1 MKNYFLLFFLIG
13 GLGIILN
20 SCEYPLKDDYF
31 QDISTRDSANISVS
45 LNGIESGFILE
56 GHKTFTYIASTGGL
70 QIIYVNV
77 FIDDQLYKSFPGP
90 TGLFEL
96 WSEQQP
102 FGEHQLSIVVTTHSG
117 TGSLADMLEAEGFI
131 YTESWNFSVIN
142 PAPDPVI
149 ITNIFN
155 NNGVLKIE
163 WEKSTDPNFAKYE
176 IFKVIEGGASSYYS
190 LTDQNT
196 TSFEDSAFMGGNV
209 GYYMYVHRKNGY
221 ATIGP
226 TKSFSDEPVII
237 SARWI
242 KDCEVELSWPKCK
255 YNKAFRSYSLSDN
268 DGNSWPDITDINTT
282 SVSGDFGRFGK
293 SIKYYLWVN
302 PKGYAYGYWSNTELA
317 VGQPFPY
324 FGNFWKNNVN
334 NDILITT
341 EHLLYRYNVSTNRLT
356 DSVRFV
362 SYAPYMIY
370 SPSDDVLLHNSPLT
384 KRNPVTLDL
393 IATITG
399 QDNMSLNLST
409 SAWGIARISGNAVLY
424 DYKNMVAVNT
434 LAFSSY
440 NQIRLS
446 DDNHYIFELEQNS
459 ILSCYKIEGSTVSLL
474 WNKFILSYLQ
484 IPESPDKIVLLKPDG
499 TVEIIQIATNQVI
512 NTFPTDAFGLCDVDP
527 ASKVI
532 ALGSGNPLDY
542 RIDLYNYETNQ
553 KTKSLRV
560 SNPYGFIKDGKIF
573 TWGRYMSLSKK

>member
-1 MKNYFLLFFLIG
+1 MKIFFILLFSIVSLVV
-13 GLGIILN
+13 LLN

-56 GHKTFTYIASTGGL
+56 GHKTFTYIASTGEL

-77 FIDDQLYKSFPGP
+77 FIDGQFYKSFPGS

-96 WSEQQP
+96 WSEKHT
-102 FGEHQLSIVVTTHSG
+102 FGKHQLDIVVATHSG
-117 TGSLADMLEAEGFI
+117 TGSLADCLEAEGFI
-131 YTESWNFSVIN
+131 YTQSWIFNVIN
-142 PAPDPVI
+142 PAPEP
-149 ITNIFN
+149 ITITKIFN

-176 IFKVIEGGASSYYS
+176 IFKVIGGGASSFVS
-190 LTDQNT
+190 FTGQTT
-196 TSFEDSAFMGGNV
+196 TSFEDSTFLGGDV
-209 GYYMYVHRKNGY
+209 GYYVYVHRNNGY

-255 YNKAFRSYSLSDN
+255 YNKAFSSYNLSDS
-268 DGNSWPDITDINTT
+268 DGNSWSEITDINTT

-293 SIKYYLWVN
+293 SIQYYLWVN
-302 PKGYAYGYWSNTELA
+302 PKGYALGYWSNTELA
-317 VGQPFPY
+317 VGQSFQY

-334 NDILITT
+334 NDILLTNNNI
-341 EHLLYRYNVSTNRLT
+341 LYRYSVSTNHLT
-356 DSVRFV
+356 DSVSFIN
-362 SYAPYMIY
+362 YAPYMIY
-370 SPSDDVLLHNSPLT
+370 SPSDDVLLNNTPLT
-384 KRNPVTLDL
+384 KRNPVTLDI

-399 QDNMSLNLST
+399 QDNMSLNLSAT
-409 SAWGIARISGNAVLY
+409 AWGIARISGNAVLY

-434 LAFSSY
+434 LSFNSY

-446 DDNHYIFELEQNS
+446 DDNNYIFELEQNS
-459 ILSCYKIEGSTVSLL
+459 ILRCYKIEGSSVSLL
-474 WNKFILSYLQ
+474 WWKFIISYLQ
-484 IPESPDKIVLLKPDG
+484 IPENPDKIVLLKSDG

-512 NTFPTDAFGLCDVDP
+512 NSFPTDAFGLCDVDP
-527 ASKVI
+527 ALKII
-532 ALGSGNPLDY
+532 AVGSGNPLDY
-542 RIDLYNYETNQ
+542 RIDLYNYENNQ
-553 KTKSLRV
+553 KIKSIKAT
-560 SNPYGFIKDGKIF
+560 NPYGFIKDGKIF
-573 TWGRYMSLSKK
+573 TMGRYMSLSKK